1 MMPRLLAAAWAAVA
15 AGQLLLLVHFTSG
28 GCPQAAQASQAAQA
42 AQHGIDAPQW
52 SGPAL
57 RAARINIRAGRS
69 RGCGSAASG
78 WR

>member
-1 MMPRLLAAAWAAVA
+1 MMMPRLLAAAWAAVA

-57 RAARINIRAGRS
+57 RPRIWAGRS